1 MIETIAVA
9 RVLREAVTTPY
20 LNLVTRPTGVAVRG
34 RIESVLATS
43 EWETAMLD
51 FSDVVLLDLSCA
63 DEVVAKLV
71 RMAQERLGRV
81 VAHRAAST
89 STSGNP
95 STRCWSTS
103 SSRSRCSPTGRSRCW
118 VRCPA
123 TCSTCSTR
131 LEPATPLRGG
141 RAVAATRVEPTP
153 APPMR
158 STQPWSL
165 GVCRRATG
173 GYVRLPLA

>member
-9 RVLREAVTTPY
+9 RMLREAVTTPY

-71 RMAQERLGRV
+71 RLAKERLGRIIALRGLDEHLWESIHAV
-81 VAHRAAST
+81 LEHQHLAVAVLSDGSIT
-89 STSGNP
+89 LLGS
-95 STRCWSTS
+95 
-103 SSRSRCSPTGRSRCW
+103 
-118 VRCPA
+118 VPA
-123 TCSTCSTR
+123 DVHHLFDR
-131 LEPATPLRGG
+131 LESSTPLATPVLSQRLGWADD
-141 RAVAATRVEPTP
+141 RTIEALDAAL
-153 APPMR
+153 
-158 STQPWSL
+158 SL
-165 GVCRRATG
+165 GVCRATAG
-173 GYVRLPLA
+173 GYVRVPLA

>member
-9 RVLREAVTTPY
+9 RMLREAVTTPY

-71 RMAQERLGRV
+71 RMAKERLGRI
-81 VAHRAAST
+81 VALRGLDEHLWESIHAVLEHQQLAVAVLADGSIT
-89 STSGNP
+89 LLGSVP
-95 STRCWSTS
+95 AD
-103 SSRSRCSPTGRSRCW
+103 
-118 VRCPA
+118 VRNLFD
-123 TCSTCSTR
+123 R
-131 LEPATPLRGG
+131 LEPSTPLATTALSQRLGWG
-141 RAVAATRVEPTP
+141 DDRTMQAIDAAV
-153 APPMR
+153 
-158 STQPWSL
+158 SL
-165 GVCRRATG
+165 GVCRSGPG
-173 GYVRLPLA
+173 GYVRVPLA

>member
-9 RVLREAVTTPY
+9 RMLREAVTTPY

-71 RMAQERLGRV
+71 RMAKERMGRIVALRGLDEHLWESIHAVLEHQQLAVAVLADGSITLLGSVPADVHRLFGVLESSSPLATAVLSQRLGWAEGRT
-81 VAHRAAST
+81 ADALDAAL
-89 STSGNP
+89 
-95 STRCWSTS
+95 
-103 SSRSRCSPTGRSRCW
+103 
-118 VRCPA
+118 A
-123 TCSTCSTR
+123 
-131 LEPATPLRGG
+131 
-141 RAVAATRVEPTP
+141 
-153 APPMR
+153 
-158 STQPWSL
+158 L
-165 GVCRRATG
+165 GVCRPAAG
-173 GYVRLPLA
+173 GFVRLPLA

>member
-9 RVLREAVTTPY
+9 RMLREAVTTPY

-34 RIESVLATS
+34 RIESVLARS

-71 RMAQERLGRV
+71 RMAKERLGRI
-81 VAHRAAST
+81 VALQGLDEHLWESIHAVLEHQELAVAVLADGTVTLLGSVPADVHRLFE
-89 STSGNP
+89 
-95 STRCWSTS
+95 
-103 SSRSRCSPTGRSRCW
+103 
-118 VRCPA
+118 
-123 TCSTCSTR
+123 R
-131 LEPATPLRGG
+131 LESSTPL
-141 RAVAATRVEPTP
+141 AAAALAQRLGWADERTTE
-153 APPMR
+153 ALDAAL
-158 STQPWSL
+158 SL
-165 GVCRRATG
+165 GVCRCAGG

>member
-9 RVLREAVTTPY
+9 RMLREAVTTPY

-71 RMAQERLGRV
+71 RMAKERLGRI
-81 VAHRAAST
+81 VA
-89 STSGNP
+89 
-95 STRCWSTS
+95 
-103 SSRSRCSPTGRSRCW
+103 
-118 VRCPA
+118 
-123 TCSTCSTR
+123 
-131 LEPATPLRGG
+131 LRGLDEHLWESIHAVLEHQQL
-141 RAVAATRVEPTP
+141 AVAVLADGSVTLLGSVP
-153 APPMR
+153 AEVHALFGALESVAPLSLPALSQR
-158 STQPWSL
+158 LGWTEARTAEALEAALAL
-165 GVCRRATG
+165 GVCRCVTG
-173 GYVRLPLA
+173 GFVRLPLS

>member
-9 RVLREAVTTPY
+9 RMLREAVTTPY

-71 RMAQERLGRV
+71 RHGEGAAG
-81 VAHRAAST
+81 AHRGAARPGRAPLRNRST
-89 STSGNP
+89 P
-95 STRCWSTS
+95 CWSTS
-103 SSRSRCSPTGRSRCW
+103 SSRSRCCPTGRSTLLGS
-118 VRCPA
+118 VPA
-123 TCSTCSTR
+123 DVHRLFER
-131 LEPATPLRGG
+131 LEASTPLPH
-141 RAVAATRVEPTP
+141 AALVAAPR
-153 APPMR
+153 
-158 STQPWSL
+158 L
-165 GVCRRATG
+165 GR
-173 GYVRLPLA
+173 

>member
-9 RVLREAVTTPY
+9 RMLREAVTTPY

-71 RMAQERLGRV
+71 RLAKERLGRI
-81 VAHRAAST
+81 VALRGLDEHLWDSIHAVLEHQELAVAVLSDGTVTLLGSVPADVHRLFE
-89 STSGNP
+89 
-95 STRCWSTS
+95 
-103 SSRSRCSPTGRSRCW
+103 
-118 VRCPA
+118 
-123 TCSTCSTR
+123 R
-131 LEPATPLRGG
+131 LESATPLPTATLSQRLGWG
-141 RAVAATRVEPTP
+141 HDRTTEALDAAL
-153 APPMR
+153 
-158 STQPWSL
+158 SL
-165 GVCRRATG
+165 GVCRCAGG

>member
-9 RVLREAVTTPY
+9 RMLREAVTTPY

-71 RMAQERLGRV
+71 RMAKERLGRI
-81 VAHRAAST
+81 VALRGLDEHLWESIHAVLEHQQLAVAVLSDGTITLLGSVPADVHHLFERLEAST
-89 STSGNP
+89 ALSIAALSQ
-95 STRCWSTS
+95 
-103 SSRSRCSPTGRSRCW
+103 
-118 VRCPA
+118 
-123 TCSTCSTR
+123 R
-131 LEPATPLRGG
+131 LDWADERTAEAL
-141 RAVAATRVEPTP
+141 AA
-153 APPMR
+153 AL
-158 STQPWSL
+158 SL
-165 GVCRRATG
+165 GVCRCAGG

>member
-9 RVLREAVTTPY
+9 RMLREAVTTPY

-71 RMAQERLGRV
+71 RMAKERLGRI
-81 VAHRAAST
+81 VALRGLDEHLWESIHAVLEHQQLAVAVLCRRDDHAAGLGAGRRA
-89 STSGNP
+89 P
-95 STRCWSTS
+95 
-103 SSRSRCSPTGRSRCW
+103 
-118 VRCPA
+118 
-123 TCSTCSTR
+123 
-131 LEPATPLRGG
+131 PLRATRGVDPAG
-141 RAVAATRVEPTP
+141 RRRAVTAAR
-153 APPMR
+153 
-158 STQPWSL
+158 L
-165 GVCRRATG
+165 GR
-173 GYVRLPLA
+173 

>member
-9 RVLREAVTTPY
+9 RMLREAVTTPY

-71 RMAQERLGRV
+71 RMAKQRLGRIGIGAPDLRN
-81 VAHRAAST
+81 VAETDH
-89 STSGNP
+89 
-95 STRCWSTS
+95 
-103 SSRSRCSPTGRSRCW
+103 
-118 VRCPA
+118 
-123 TCSTCSTR
+123 
-131 LEPATPLRGG
+131 
-141 RAVAATRVEPTP
+141 TP
-153 APPMR
+153 ADDEVDV
-158 STQPWSL
+158 QDVL
-165 GVCRRATG
+165 FG
-173 GYVRLPLA
+173 LK